1 MGYNYRN
8 GMPDFH
14 ADSDEVAN
22 GTGSGS
28 FDPNGFMSTYKDS
41 VTNQGFA
48 AANKQAIQG
57 LKTDVEKKGIGLIK
71 KGIMAGAKAFSG
83 S

>member
-14 ADSDEVAN
+14 ADSDEVAD

-28 FDPNGFMSTYKDS
+28 FDPNGFMSSYKS
-41 VTNQGFA
+41 NITNQGFA
-48 AANKQAIQG
+48 AANKQAING
-57 LKTDVEKKGIGLIK
+57 VKVDVEKKGIGLIK
-71 KGIMAGAKAFSG
+71 QGITAAAKYFGG